1 MAIEQI
7 NSGSAPL
14 KWSAVDD
21 AFSIINDNFTTL
33 VATIGEYGVTPIDFN
48 TLNTS
53 VSPAANGE
61 YDLGTN
67 ARRWKDLY
75 LSNSLQLGE
84 AEITATGSIVQLPA
98 GSKVGDLLLD
108 ESYFK
113 TIAVS
118 GQSNIVADTGTDTL
132 TFANGTGIAV
142 TTDANSDT
150 LTISNAG
157 VTGLVGTAGQIG
169 VSAGTGNVT
178 LTNLGVTS
186 IANGPGISVSAATG
200 GVTISNAGIIS
211 IVTDPGSGISL
222 DTSVANTVR
231 ITNSAPN
238 IVQNTFRNINVA
250 GQNPVIADGATDTL
264 TLIAGTGVT
273 ITTNENNDSVT
284 ISAQGASP
292 AGVNC
297 SPGADTVVYQSVSA
311 GVKTIKLLVQYEGS
325 EDGGDGNLHTHS
337 CDMIV
342 VKRNSP
348 TGVVTVD
355 ATIYGSVYTSVAA
368 IATFDAVWNLASS
381 KIQVTA
387 RPVSLTNQGWVKVF
401 ATEITLAD

>member
-21 AFSIINDNFTTL
+21 AFKIINDNFTTL

-48 TLNTS
+48 SLATNVTPS
-53 VSPAANGE
+53 TNGD
-61 YDLGTN
+61 YDLGANTK
-67 ARRWKDLY
+67 RWRDLY
-75 LSNSLQLGE
+75 LSTSLKIGS
-84 AEITATGSIVQLPA
+84 AEVTSTGGIIQLPA

-113 TIAVS
+113 TISVS
-118 GQSNIVADTGTDTL
+118 GQSDIVADQGTDTL
-132 TFANGTGIAV
+132 TIANGTGITV
-142 TTDANSDT
+142 TTNALTDTITIANG
-150 LTISNAG
+150 G
-157 VTGLVGTAGQIG
+157 VTGLTGTTGQIG
-169 VSAGTGNVT
+169 VSASTGNIT

-186 IANGPGISVSAATG
+186 VTAGSGISVSAATG

-222 DTSVANTVR
+222 DTSVPNTVR
-231 ITNSAPN
+231 ITNSSPN

-264 TLIAGTGVT
+264 TLVAGTGIT
-273 ITTNENNDSVT
+273 ITTNESADSVT

-292 AGVNC
+292 EGVNC
-297 SPGADTVVYQSVSA
+297 LPGADTVVYTSVSA
-311 GVKTIKLLVQYEGS
+311 GVKTIKLLVQYEGE

-342 VKRNSP
+342 VKRNDPS
-348 TGVVTVD
+348 GVVTVD
-355 ATIYGSVYTSVAA
+355 ATVYGSVYTSVAA
-368 IATFDAVWNLASS
+368 IATFDAVWNLASN
-381 KIQVTA
+381 KIEVTA
-387 RPVSLTNQGWVKVF
+387 RPVSLTNEGWVKVF
-401 ATEITLAD
+401 ASEITLAD